1 MSASSESLLVP
12 YQASPPPESRSVI
25 AFAPHPDDEIFGC
38 GATLARLRARGAS
51 LRTIVVTDGALGGD
65 GAKDALVATREA
77 ECRRAAACLGL
88 PAPEFWRLPDRG
100 LRYGEALIESV
111 LGAIRD
117 AGADLVFAPSPL
129 EAHPDHSTLAMAV
142 IEAVRRIG
150 TNLRL
155 ALYEIGVPLRPNTLV
170 DISDLLETK
179 RMAMHCFASQLT
191 RQRYDEQIEAL
202 NRYRAYTLPPEII
215 AAEAFEII
223 TAEDIARDNLGIFM
237 SEHRRR
243 HIRGIATI
251 GAADVPL
258 VSIVIRSMGRPTLA
272 DALDSVALQT
282 YPHIEVVVVNA
293 RGDGHGVLA
302 PACGDYPLRLVSRN
316 APLPRSR
323 AANVGLSE
331 ARGDYLMFLDD
342 DDLLLPPHV
351 AALVEALR
359 RDGKALAAYG
369 GIRLVARDGGDA
381 AVAMNEDFDRSKL
394 MQGNF
399 MPIHAVLFSA
409 ELPRRGCRFDES
421 LDHYEDWDFWL
432 QAARH
437 TDFLHVDNIGGLYRA
452 LGESQVGLRA
462 DRDQVRRRRQA
473 IFDKWRHLWTG
484 EDIEG
489 MLAFGAARVEALATA
504 HHQTQTQLDAAVSE
518 LAGFRVNLADS
529 RNQIEGLHGEIERLR
544 DQTES
549 LRAHCAAVENEL
561 AGARRELD
569 ATYRSLSW
577 RITRPLRWLKARLGG
592 GNG

>member
-1 MSASSESLLVP
+1 MTEQQLIP
-12 YQASPPPESRSVI
+12 YQAVREIPARSVLVL
-25 AFAPHPDDEIFGC
+25 APHPDDEVFGC
-38 GATLARLRARGAS
+38 GGTLARHAAAG
-51 LRTIVVTDGALGGD
+51 IPVHVVVATDGGFCAEAAD
-65 GAKDALVATREA
+65 RSTLVATREA
-77 ECRRAAACLGL
+77 ESRAAAAVLGV
-88 PAPEFWRLPDRG
+88 PAPEFWRIPDRT
-100 LRYGEALIESV
+100 LRYGEALV
-111 LGAIRD
+111 DRVVAAIRARD
-117 AGADLVFAPSPL
+117 ADLVFAPSPC
-129 EAHPDHSTLAMAV
+129 EAHPDHSALAMAV

-150 TNLRL
+150 VGVRL

-170 DISDLLETK
+170 DIGDLLEK
-179 RMAMHCFASQLT
+179 KHAAMHCFASQLT

-202 NRYRAYTLPPEII
+202 NRFRAYTLPPEVV
-215 AAEAFEII
+215 AAEAFEVVG
-223 TAEDIARDNLGIFM
+223 AADIVRDHLSVFA

-243 HIRGIATI
+243 AVRGVATV
-251 GAADVPL
+251 GAVDLPL
-258 VSIVIRSMGRPTLA
+258 VSIVIRSMDRPTLA

-293 RGDGHGVLA
+293 RGDGHGALA
-302 PACGDYPLRLVSRN
+302 PACGDYPLRLVDRN

-323 AANVGLSE
+323 AANVGLVE

-369 GIRLVARDGGDA
+369 GIRLVDRDGGDA

-489 MLAFGAARVEALATA
+489 MLAFSAARIEALAEAHRRVQILQETTA
-504 HHQTQTQLDAAVSE
+504 SE
-518 LAGFRVNLADS
+518 LAGVHATLDATVADS
-529 RNQIEGLHGEIERLR
+529 RHQIDG
-544 DQTES
+544 

-569 ATYRSLSW
+569 ATYQSLSW